1 MARKHKFSDFKIWCS
16 EIYSL
21 LSIPKGIKPKQ
32 QELKKFERLLNSDKE
47 KSEEDLQFLKSMEG
61 RVAVLNDPP
70 LSKTTMSAL
79 MRQYGW
85 KVYNKKVAATND
97 PLSFMKKGSDME
109 IEAVELLSMIDNQQY
124 RLEVDTVEN
133 EHIIGRCDVL
143 CPSKDLVVDTKISWN
158 VNSFLK
164 ARTNPVTKKH
174 WYQMQG
180 YMELYN
186 INNAEIVFL
195 LLNTPPELIER
206 EKVKLQ
212 NKFMIGAIDRDKY
225 ELDMENIESAFTY
238 SNIPLKKRH
247 FRYRVKRE
255 PQIFDGIYKKV
266 EKSRIWMQ
274 DFEKSMK
281 TTIFDVSSE
290 NYIGNTEENNTES
303 DTDLSSPNDTGG

>member
-16 EIYSL
+16 EIHSL

-32 QELKKFERLLNSDKE
+32 QQYKKYERLLNSEKE
-47 KSEEDLQFLKSMEG
+47 KSDEDVEYILDMQKKI
-61 RVAVLNDPP
+61 AVLNNHP
-70 LSKTTMSAL
+70 LSQTTINAL
-79 MRQYGW
+79 LRQYGW
-85 KVYNKKVAATND
+85 KTYNKKVAATSD

-109 IEAVELLSMIDNQQY
+109 IEAVELLSTIDNQQY

-143 CPSKDLVVDTKISWN
+143 CQDTDLVIDTKISWN

-164 ARTNPVTKKH
+164 ARTSQVSKKH

-186 INNAEIVFL
+186 VNHAEIVFL

-206 EKVKLQ
+206 EKIKLQ
-212 NKFMIGAIDRDKY
+212 NKFMIGEIDREKY

-238 SNIPLKKRH
+238 SNIPLNKRC

-255 PQIFDGIYKKV
+255 PQVFDAIYKKV
-266 EKSRIWMQ
+266 EKSRIWMR

-281 TTIFDVSSE
+281 TVIFDVPSE

-303 DTDLSSPNDTGG
+303 DTPDTD